1 MSSRDSRQIADVRD
15 RRAEQLRRIGAAL
28 REARQARGED
38 LYAVAEILRIKPSYL
53 FALEEGDLSMTPGRA
68 YALGFLRSY
77 ADHLGFDGPEV
88 VRLVKETFD
97 GAPPAPE
104 LVVPRAANEDRR
116 PHGVFVAASIILVG
130 VLYGSWHM
138 LWRDQP
144 VLERVAAVPGELGRL
159 AGEMLG
165 GPPSVPTP
173 RPTPLPAERAVASA
187 APPAPPPTPPRP
199 TSTAAPPART
209 ELQALVAA
217 EPDEP
222 IQLPPAPR
230 SGRDATGALAAE
242 RPARPAAPEG
252 PSPAALLAALDAD
265 RGRAGRETA
274 LGPSEG
280 RVVLIARESAW
291 VQIRSTGRDYVRTR
305 TLEPGD
311 RLVLPEREDLALW
324 TGNAGGIEVVVEGK
338 SLGTLGETGK
348 VLRDVPLAPAS
359 LRARLGHP

>member
-1 MSSRDSRQIADVRD
+1 MSSRDSRQTADVRD
-15 RRAEQLRRIGAAL
+15 TRAEQLRRIGAAL

-68 YALGFLRSY
+68 YALGFLRTY
-77 ADHLGFDGPEV
+77 ADHLGFDGAEV

-116 PHGVFVAASIILVG
+116 PHGVLVAASIILVG

-159 AGEMLG
+159 AGEMLA
-165 GPPSVPTP
+165 GPPSVPTAP
-173 RPTPLPAERAVASA
+173 SAGRSTASA
-187 APPAPPPTPPRP
+187 APPVPAPAAPRPTPPAP
-199 TSTAAPPART
+199 PPART

-222 IQLPPAPR
+222 IHLPPVPR
-230 SGRDATGALAAE
+230 AGRDATGALAAE
-242 RPARPAAPEG
+242 RSAHPAASEG
-252 PSPAALLAALDAD
+252 PSPAALLAALDGE
-265 RGRAGRETA
+265 RSRTGREAA

-280 RVVLIARESAW
+280 RVVLIARENAW

-311 RLVLPEREDLALW
+311 RLVLPERDDLALW

-338 SLGTLGETGK
+338 SLGTLGESGK
-348 VLRDVPLAPAS
+348 VLRDVPLAPGS